1 MDPSHSSALSSVS
14 QNSHVVSLNALTEE
28 IVAYEKEIDDTH
40 AVKNLD
46 ALCTPE
52 SFVTHSNFDTPG
64 GTVYYIPKVSAAVLL
79 VKGNVYDSVDD
90 CVVAYMKYAAEAGFV
105 VRRSCQKRMLNG
117 DVRQKYLVCN
127 RMGCPK
133 GIHVD
138 TLDLGNSD
146 KQKRNSNLHITGC
159 KARAVFNL
167 DTCTRKFV
175 LKVFDTIHNHELERE
190 EYKHLSKTERQ
201 LTYMEQAFIVKAAS
215 VNIGATRAHHLLTG
229 IKGSYLLVHGTTVDF
244 KNFFRS
250 VNCYIGDS
258 DAQML
263 IHKMENRKK
272 HVSDFL
278 FDYLVDNA
286 ELTAIFWA
294 DEVSKYNYREFG
306 DVVSFDATFKTNKY
320 KMVFVPFTAID
331 NHRKCVT
338 VAAGLLKNETT
349 KSYIWL
355 LKAFIKAFGKAPS
368 IVVTDQDGAMRNAIE
383 AEFGGIYIICDTAKI
398 CAKIYDETDFKEK
411 LNKNVWNMYIGPE
424 EFEYKW
430 GKLMEE
436 FKLENHKWLTK
447 MFNIRSTWIPAYF
460 IDSPLCGL
468 MRTTSRSESEN
479 FFFSHFTNSG
489 STLMNFMNCF
499 EMAMEKK
506 RHVQKRM
513 DHKIIDNVPKLK
525 TLFKIERHASNVY
538 TRSLFEL
545 SPYVY
550 KMPNK
555 KKKPQSVDKGNDK
568 VDLFFKKD
576 GLYKVLRNN
585 LIPAGLRNKRNRYG
599 EKNLVVENYANEAT
613 SIVDHCVHLLSKDRP
628 RLGSFVEKLKSL
640 KKEVEADCPNPPSKN
655 KTGNLEQLV
664 GVPKPSAVDVNNP
677 TVGSTK
683 GRKKVRMK
691 GEKEKAIEKSLKGGN
706 SCSLC
711 GGTDHNKRS
720 WLGRFEGSN

>member
-1 MDPSHSSALSSVS
+1 RSSVS
-14 QNSHVVSLNALTEE
+14 HNSVSSDVAVKSFVPSDTVLNAFTEE
-28 IVAYEKEIDDTH
+28 IVAYKKDSNETH
-40 AVKNLD
+40 AVKN
-46 ALCTPE
+46 
-52 SFVTHSNFDTPG
+52 
-64 GTVYYIPKVSAAVLL
+64 VLL

-105 VRRSCQKRMLNG
+105 VRRSCQKIMLNG

-175 LKVFDTIHNHELERE
+175 LHVFDTIHNHELERE

-215 VNIGATRAHHLLTG
+215 VNIGATRAHHLLTD

-258 DAQML
+258 DVQML
-263 IHKMENRKK
+263 MHKMENRKK
-272 HVSDFL
+272 H
-278 FDYLVDNA
+278 
-286 ELTAIFWA
+286 A

-306 DVVSFDATFKTNKY
+306 DVVSFDATFKTNK
-320 KMVFVPFTAID
+320 
-331 NHRKCVT
+331 KCVT

-355 LKAFIKAFGKAPS
+355 LKVFMKAFGKAPS
-368 IVVTDQDGAMRNAIE
+368 IVVTDQDGAMKNAIQ
-383 AEFGGIYIICDTAKI
+383 AEFGGFKHRLCMWHITQKLSAKI

-411 LNKNVWNMYIGPE
+411 LNKIVWNMYIGPE

-468 MRTTSRSESEN
+468 MRMTYRSESEN
-479 FFFSHFTNSG
+479 SFFSHFTNSG

-525 TLFKIERHASNVY
+525 TLFKIEHHASNVY

-545 SPYVY
+545 VQKEIFVGLFYCQIDSKCLVEGSEVCIIKESPYVY
-550 KMPNK
+550 EIPNK
-555 KKKPQSVDKGNDK
+555 KKKKSQYVDKGNDKAEENDK
-568 VDLFFKKD
+568 VDLFFSKKM
-576 GLYKVLRNN
+576 GFIR
-585 LIPAGLRNKRNRYG
+585 
-599 EKNLVVENYANEAT
+599 
-613 SIVDHCVHLLSKDRP
+613 C
-628 RLGSFVEKLKSL
+628 
-640 KKEVEADCPNPPSKN
+640 
-655 KTGNLEQLV
+655 
-664 GVPKPSAVDVNNP
+664 
-677 TVGSTK
+677 
-683 GRKKVRMK
+683 
-691 GEKEKAIEKSLKGGN
+691 
-706 SCSLC
+706 C
-711 GGTDHNKRS
+711 GT
-720 WLGRFEGSN
+720 